1 VQFHLTKPAEALRRT
16 RGDSG
21 YDEVNRPFAALP
33 DGEAVESKI
42 QPPPLLFHLWTA
54 ARREKVREMR
64 TSKSFLQSLTLLC
77 ALGLPMLGLTACG
90 REDETEVKTPEGEV
104 EVETERDA
112 SGQTEEVEV
121 DDDRDRDGANLGD
134 DLEDSGITAKVATQL
149 ASDDRVKAF
158 DVDVETQKG
167 VVTLKGNVDDDAAKA
182 AAEEIVR
189 SIDGVQDV
197 QNLITVGGG
206 DGSAT

>member
-1 VQFHLTKPAEALRRT
+1 
-16 RGDSG
+16 
-21 YDEVNRPFAALP
+21 
-33 DGEAVESKI
+33 
-42 QPPPLLFHLWTA
+42 
-54 ARREKVREMR
+54 MR
-64 TSKSFLQSLTLLC
+64 TSKSFLQLLALLC
-77 ALGLPMLGLTACG
+77 ALGLPMLGLTGCG
-90 REDETEVKTPEGEV
+90 REEETEIQTPEGEV

-167 VVTLKGNVDDDAAKA
+167 VVTLKGNVDDDVAKA

-189 SIDGVQDV
+189 SIDGVQGV